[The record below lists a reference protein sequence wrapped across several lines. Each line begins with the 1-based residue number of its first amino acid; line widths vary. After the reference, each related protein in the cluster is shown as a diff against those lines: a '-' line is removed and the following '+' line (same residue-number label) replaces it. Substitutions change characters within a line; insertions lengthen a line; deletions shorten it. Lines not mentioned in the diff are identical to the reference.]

1 MFDNNGRVDLV
12 NNNNFNM
19 YDMFK
24 EETKSKYVSEEAI
37 KSIHSKNELSEI
49 FFSRQ
54 NIDILQ
60 NAIRYLVYKKTCGKH
75 VIDKQSETDLIIV
88 MRSIYLQY
96 GKHTPYAIKEQI
108 KDLNERVL
116 EYCVPKIIGEIH
128 MYLQYRKDISSL
140 PVPMDRGEFISSKGT
155 KVLEQRF

>member
-1 MFDNNGRVDLV
+1 MFDNNGRVDVV

-60 NAIRYLVYKKTCGKH
+60 
-75 VIDKQSETDLIIV
+75 QF
-88 MRSIYLQY
+88 
-96 GKHTPYAIKEQI
+96 
-108 KDLNERVL
+108 
-116 EYCVPKIIGEIH
+116 
-128 MYLQYRKDISSL
+128 SL
-140 PVPMDRGEFISSKGT
+140 PKQFI
-155 KVLEQRF
+155 